1 MENVYPQI
9 LISNTM
15 FKLFKVKDP
24 EYEVPDLTCRA
35 IFNDFTEIWS
45 AKL

>member
-9 LISNTM
+9 LASNM
-15 FKLFKVKDP
+15 MYKLFKVRAP
-24 EYEVPDLTCRA
+24 EYEVPDLTCSA

-45 AKL
+45 ARM